1 MIKPHVCSCELS
13 ILVQGN
19 YFILNPSIS
28 DGENA
33 SVAVFFVVFVVL
45 EKGVMVVVLL
55 GIVLVLAMG
64 VW

>member
-33 SVAVFFVVFVVL
+33 SVAVLFVVFVVL
-45 EKGVMVVVLL
+45 EKGVMVVVVL

>member
-1 MIKPHVCSCELS
+1 
-13 ILVQGN
+13 VQGN

-33 SVAVFFVVFVVL
+33 SVAVLFVVFVVL
-45 EKGVMVVVLL
+45 EKGVMVVVVL